1 MTPQR
6 EHYELIIYL
15 IIQEVVLLSSPL
27 RLTFSCLFLSL
38 SDSLL
43 LRGFIIKWK
52 QGQIY
57 SAVWSRGR
65 AGCFS
70 AAGSAEREVEDDL
83 LFVY

>member
-1 MTPQR
+1 MTPQ
-6 EHYELIIYL
+6 HAHHELVIYIIS
-15 IIQEVVLLSSPL
+15 QEVVLLSSPL
-27 RLTFSCLFLSL
+27 RLTFSRLFLSL

-57 SAVWSRGR
+57 GAVWSRGR

-70 AAGSAEREVEDDL
+70 AAGSVEREAEDDL